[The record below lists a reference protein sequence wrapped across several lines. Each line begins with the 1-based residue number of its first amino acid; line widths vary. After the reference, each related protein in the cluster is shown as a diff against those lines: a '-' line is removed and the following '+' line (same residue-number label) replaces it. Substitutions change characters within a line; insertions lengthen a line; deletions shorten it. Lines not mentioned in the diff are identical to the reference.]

1 MRSVICLISLLMT
14 SQVFAYGVGVL
25 THPMTM
31 KKRLVH
37 AEFAGLLTNGSGV
50 GLQARYV
57 QRINQKLKFD
67 AGFGF
72 GGGDRSSRFFGSLD
86 YELYPDYA
94 KQPRVSTRLSLS
106 TASEFDKRINTL
118 ALTPTASKGFSFW
131 GHEAFPFVAIPT
143 GLSLNSTEQTYEFNA
158 AISAG
163 VTGKIPLKALKKMTA
178 SAELNLNIANSYTGL
193 FFGLAYP
200 IN

>member
-1 MRSVICLISLLMT
+1 M
-14 SQVFAYGVGVL
+14 
-25 THPMTM
+25 
-31 KKRLVH
+31 
-37 AEFAGLLTNGSGV
+37 
-50 GLQARYV
+50 
-57 QRINQKLKFD
+57 
-67 AGFGF
+67 
-72 GGGDRSSRFFGSLD
+72 
-86 YELYPDYA
+86 
-94 KQPRVSTRLSLS
+94 
-106 TASEFDKRINTL
+106 
-118 ALTPTASKGFSFW
+118 
-131 GHEAFPFVAIPT
+131 AIPT